1 MRLSAQD
8 VGSSQTGSLLNGAGA
23 ISALVHQAL
32 LRAEA
37 REVGTALGFLDEAKQ
52 IGVTLGGDVQI
63 FDPVPALLVRLAG
76 RERAQ
81 LLVQSDSRTSLQAF
95 LRAWRARLAQAK
107 TSPARWALEVDPLE
121 L

>member
-1 MRLSAQD
+1 
-8 VGSSQTGSLLNGAGA
+8 
-23 ISALVHQAL
+23 
-32 LRAEA
+32 
-37 REVGTALGFLDEAKQ
+37 
-52 IGVTLGGDVQI
+52 
-63 FDPVPALLVRLAG
+63 VRLAG